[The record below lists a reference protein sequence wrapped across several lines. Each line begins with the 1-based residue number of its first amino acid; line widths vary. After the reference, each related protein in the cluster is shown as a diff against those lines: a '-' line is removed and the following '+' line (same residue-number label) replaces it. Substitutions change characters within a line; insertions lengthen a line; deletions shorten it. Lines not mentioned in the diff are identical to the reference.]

1 MRRWLAGLSLLAIP
15 LLALG
20 AGRPRP
26 VDLTMSWILTLDR
39 TGAIRSMQRTETKNA
54 GLYQRLENG
63 IRKNWTFAPGKIKG
77 KTGDIQTTLTVHSTL
92 QPIDGFYFVRVHD
105 ASTGA
110 RYASTTPAVLPPGA
124 ERAAGVI
131 VDAAY
136 DATGRVTSAKVAAS
150 ATPKGDAAAER
161 AAITAVKQWTFE
173 PETLGGKGVAGKVRV
188 PVCVAAPATQ
198 ASCHFL
204 APDTEQPMD
213 ADRPQSLGSV
223 VRIAT
228 DVTAKD
234 L

>member
-1 MRRWLAGLSLLAIP
+1 MRRWLVGLSLLAIP

-26 VDLTMSWILTLDR
+26 VDLTMSWILTLDK
-39 TGAIRSMQRTETKNA
+39 TGAIQSMQRTETKNA

-63 IRKNWTFAPGKIKG
+63 IRKNWKFAPGKLKD
-77 KTGDIQTTLTVHSTL
+77 KAGDIQTTLTVHSTL
-92 QPIDGFYFVRVHD
+92 QPIDGLYNVRVHD

-110 RYASTTPAVLPPGA
+110 RYASTTPAVVPPGA
-124 ERAAGVI
+124 GHAAGVI
-131 VDAAY
+131 VDVAY

-150 ATPKGDAAAER
+150 GTPKADAAAER
-161 AAITAVKQWTFE
+161 AAITAVKQWTFK
-173 PETLGGKGVAGKVRV
+173 PETLGGKGVAGKARV
-188 PVCVAAPATQ
+188 PVCVAAPANQ

-204 APDTEQPMD
+204 APDTKKPMD
-213 ADRPQSLGSV
+213 ADRPLSLKSI